1 MNSIRVLILGGT
13 AEALELAEALA
24 AQRRCE
30 PILSLAGATR
40 SPRLPPT
47 RWRSGGFG
55 GVDGLV
61 DYLKRE
67 DIGLIISALHPFA
80 AQMRH
85 HALEAARRL
94 SCPLLLLERPGWT
107 AGPDVNWIRVAD
119 MTAAAIA
126 LGPAPRRVWLTI
138 GRKELAPFTAQPQ
151 HTYLIRTVDPPPPA
165 QLPARAELI
174 TARGPFQE
182 SGERELLL
190 RHRIELIVTKDS
202 GGSATEAKL
211 HAARACG
218 VPVIMVSR
226 PPMPSLTGIEAH
238 VFPTV
243 AEMLQHV
250 QALLA
255 ESSSA
260 PAPCSIQRGV

>member
-1 MNSIRVLILGGT
+1 MHPLRMLILGGT
-13 AEALELAEALA
+13 AESLELAEALA
-24 AQRRCE
+24 ALEACK
-30 PILSLAGATR
+30 PTLSLAGVTR

-47 RWRSGGFG
+47 CWRSGGFG
-55 GVDGLV
+55 GIDGLV
-61 DYLKRE
+61 DYLERE
-67 DIGLIISALHPFA
+67 DIGLLICALHPFA
-80 AQMRH
+80 AQMRR
-85 HALEAARRL
+85 HAIEAAARRP
-94 SCPLLLLERPGWT
+94 CPLLLLERPGWT
-107 AGPDVNWIRVAD
+107 AGPGDNWIRAAD
-119 MTAAAIA
+119 MTAAASA

-138 GRKELAPFTAQPQ
+138 GRKELAPFRAQPQ

-182 SGERELLL
+182 SAERELLL
-190 RHRIELIVTKDS
+190 RHRIELMVTKDS

-211 HAARACG
+211 RAARACG

-226 PPMPSLTGIEAH
+226 PPMPSLAGIEAH
-238 VFPTV
+238 IFRTV

-260 PAPCSIQRGV
+260 TASCSIQRGV

>member
-1 MNSIRVLILGGT
+1 MNPIRVLILGGT

-24 AQRRCE
+24 AQRGCE
-30 PILSLAGATR
+30 PTLSLAGATR

-55 GVDGLV
+55 GIDGLV

-107 AGPDVNWIRVAD
+107 AGPGDHWIRVAD
-119 MTAAAIA
+119 MPAAATA
-126 LGPAPRRVWLTI
+126 LGPEPRRVWLTI

-151 HTYLIRTVDPPPPA
+151 HTYLIRTVDPPPTT

-174 TARGPFQE
+174 IARGPFRE

-211 HAARACG
+211 YAARACG

-226 PPMPSLTGIEAH
+226 PPVPSLTGIDAH
-238 VFPTV
+238 AFPTV
-243 AEMLQHV
+243 AQMLLHV
-250 QALLA
+250 QARLA
-255 ESSSA
+255 DSSSA
-260 PAPCSIQRGV
+260 PASCSIQRGV